1 MIDVPNPTLLAIV
14 LVAFQA
20 GAACPAYYARE
31 RMRGFG
37 RAIFDRLPYRP
48 PPGLEEEEA
57 LREAAESV
65 DEDTDSQPPASV
77 RRS

>member
-1 MIDVPNPTLLAIV
+1 MIDVPDPAMLAIV

-31 RMRGFG
+31 RLRGFG

-48 PPGLEEEEA
+48 PPGLDEEQA
-57 LREAAESV
+57 LREAAEDA
-65 DEDTDSQPPASV
+65 DETRVGSIES
-77 RRS
+77 